1 MQIAVRTA
9 LAGLAIMGAAG
20 LAACTT
26 DGGGMAPQASSPAI
40 DPTLATACANAASA
54 KYFVAPERARAISAE
69 KKGGVYEV
77 TMKVDTRDALCTV
90 TSAGSVSSLVDTT
103 PMSADQ
109 LAAEK
114 KAQEPKKK
122 SSAD

>member
-1 MQIAVRTA
+1 MPFASRTA
-9 LAGLAIMGAAG
+9 LAGLAMIGAVG
-20 LAACTT
+20 LAGCTT
-26 DGGGMAPQASSPAI
+26 DGGGMAPQISAPSV

-54 KYFVAPERARAISAE
+54 KYFVAPERARAVSFQ

-90 TSAGSVSSLVDTT
+90 TSAGSVSSVVDTT

-109 LAAEK
+109 IAAEK